1 MAIDRE
7 VRKIIDEC
15 YGKAEQILEDNRH
28 LLEIMKDA
36 LMEYETIDSDQIDDI
51 MQGKTPRPPM
61 GWSDSD
67 NGGSGATPVEDEVAK
82 PRAETSPDG
91 QSGPI
96 GGPAGEH

>member
-1 MAIDRE
+1 
-7 VRKIIDEC
+7 
-15 YGKAEQILEDNRH
+15 
-28 LLEIMKDA
+28 
-36 LMEYETIDSDQIDDI
+36 MEYETIDSDQIDDI

>member
-7 VRKIIDEC
+7 VRKNYEC
-15 YGKAEQILEDNRH
+15 YGQAEQILEDNRH

-67 NGGSGATPVEDEVAK
+67 NGDSGATPVEEA
-82 PRAETSPDG
+82 
-91 QSGPI
+91 
-96 GGPAGEH
+96 

>member
-7 VRKIIDEC
+7 VRRIIDDC
-15 YGKAEQILEDNRH
+15 YGKAEQILEDNRY

-51 MQGKTPRPPM
+51 MEGKTPRPPM

-67 NGGSGATPVEDEVAK
+67 NNGSGASPVQEEPK
-82 PRAETSPDG
+82 KESKSDG
-91 QSGPI
+91 QSGQI